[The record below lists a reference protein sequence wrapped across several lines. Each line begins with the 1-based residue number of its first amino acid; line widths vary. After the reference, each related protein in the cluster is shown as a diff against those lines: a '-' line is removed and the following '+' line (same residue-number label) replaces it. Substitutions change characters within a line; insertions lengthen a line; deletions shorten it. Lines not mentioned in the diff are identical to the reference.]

1 MTILKTTPMMEQ
13 YFSIKDRYPDA
24 ILFYRMGDFYE
35 MFHGDALKASA
46 ILEIALTSRNKQ
58 QDDPIPMCGIPHRAA
73 NAYIAKLIE
82 NGCKVAVCEQVE
94 DASVAQG
101 LVRREVVRVI
111 TPGMI
116 LNEDLLDRSSN
127 NYLLAL
133 SVIDGDAG
141 MAWLDISTGIFRTT
155 QTQTVNGKIPDMLID
170 DVLRV
175 APSEILLPANF
186 KTDPAY
192 SYIRKCF
199 SNKSVSYLEKIHFK
213 LPDAKL
219 RLMDKFSTRSLKGF
233 GCEQMPASISA
244 AGAIISYVQETQ
256 LQDTDHIT
264 NLQSYSLDSFLV
276 IDDRSCRNLELLK
289 NIETGEK
296 RGSLLHLLDK
306 TVTAMGARL
315 LRSWLRYPLNEK
327 KAIEKRLDAVE
338 EALKQ
343 KPIRSKLRTALKSVY
358 DLERLG
364 SKISMGQGNARDLV
378 FLKNS
383 LLNLPDIINELDKF
397 KSELF
402 KGDLHLKSD
411 ANARESADTRERTD
425 TRENADN
432 TIVSSVPMMQGITE
446 ELMKIA
452 NLIELSIRED
462 APMVL
467 NEGQIIKNGFNSELD
482 ELIELSENGKAWI
495 IKEGLKEKEKT
506 GLSSLKIKFNKVFGY
521 FIEVSKAQAAS
532 VPDNYIRKQTLVNAE
547 RFITEELKQVES
559 KVLNA
564 EDKRAVLEYEIFSNI
579 RRKIVEK
586 TAAIL
591 KMANFLATVDVLLCF
606 AENADLNNYTRPEIN
621 DRQIISITDGRHP
634 VVEKMIAG
642 ERYVP
647 NSISLNNETSQMI
660 IITGPNM
667 AGKSTVLRQ
676 VALQVLMAQ
685 TGSFVPAAKADIA
698 ITDRI
703 FTRVGALDN
712 LSQGQS
718 TFMVEMEETANI
730 LNNATENSLV
740 ILDEIGRGTS
750 TFDGLSIAWAVAE
763 YLHDLNGKGVKTLF
777 ATHYH
782 ELINLEKTKS
792 RVKNYNIAVKEFNDH
807 IIFLRRLVEG
817 GTNKSYGIQVA
828 RLAGVPAKVILRAK
842 DILTKIE
849 LRGYREEQI
858 NIVSETENSLYEHK
872 KQSSKSKNTRNS
884 VHKLNRENI
893 SGQLELFDDNKVHE
907 VIKSIETLDITTMT
921 PVDAL
926 VFLNNI
932 HGMINRTNQGSIKRP
947 CPDGHNEK

>member
-46 ILEIALTSRNKQ
+46 ILEITLTSRNKQ
-58 QDDPIPMCGIPHRAA
+58 QDDPVPMCGIPHRAA
-73 NAYIAKLIE
+73 DAYIAKLIE

-94 DASVAQG
+94 DASAAKG

-133 SVIDGDAG
+133 SIIDAEAG

-155 QTQTVNGKIPDMLID
+155 QTQTINGKIPDMLID

-175 APSEILLPANF
+175 APSEILLPVSF
-186 KTDPAY
+186 KNDPAY

-233 GCEQMPASISA
+233 GCEKMPAAISA

-264 NLQSYSLDSFLV
+264 NLRPYSLDSFLV

-306 TVTAMGARL
+306 TVTAMGSRL
-315 LRSWLRYPLNEK
+315 LGNWLRYPLNEK

-343 KPIRSKLRTALKSVY
+343 KPVRSKLRTTLKSVY

-383 LLNLPDIINELDKF
+383 LLNLPDIINDLNGFRSD
-397 KSELF
+397 LF

-411 ANARESADTRERTD
+411 ADARESAD

-432 TIVSSVPMMQGITE
+432 TIASSVPMMQGITE

-547 RFITEELKQVES
+547 RFITEELKEVES

-564 EDKRAVLEYEIFSNI
+564 EEKRAVLEYEIFAEI
-579 RRKIVEK
+579 RNKIVKK

-606 AENADLNNYTRPEIN
+606 AENADLSNYTRPEIN

-647 NSISLNNETSQMI
+647 NSITLNNETNQML

-667 AGKSTVLRQ
+667 SGKSTVLRQ

-685 TGSFVPAAKADIA
+685 TGSFVPAARADIA

-782 ELINLEKTKS
+782 ELINLEKIKS

-828 RLAGVPAKVILRAK
+828 RLAGVPTKVILRAR
-842 DILTKIE
+842 DILTEIE
-849 LRGYREEQI
+849 LRGYREDQI
-858 NIVSETENSLYEHK
+858 NIVSETGNSSYEHK
-872 KQSSKSKNTRNS
+872 NKSSKSRNTRNS
-884 VHKLNRENI
+884 VHRLDRENI
-893 SGQLELFDDNKVHE
+893 SGQLELFDDNKIHE
-907 VIKSIETLDITTMT
+907 VIKSIEKLDITTMT

-932 HGMINRTNQGSIKRP
+932 HGIINRTNQGSIKTPQER
-947 CPDGHNEK
+947 DNV

>member
-1 MTILKTTPMMEQ
+1 MTPMMEQ
-13 YFSIKDRYPDA
+13 YFSIKERYPDA

-35 MFHGDALKASA
+35 MFHEDAVKAST

-58 QDDPIPMCGIPHRAA
+58 HDDAIPMCGVPHRAA
-73 NAYIAKLIE
+73 DIYIAKLIE

-94 DASVAQG
+94 DPSTAKG

-116 LNEDLLDRSSN
+116 LNEDLLDRGSN
-127 NYLLAL
+127 NYLLAVSTL
-133 SVIDGDAG
+133 DGEAG

-155 QTQTVNGKIPDMLID
+155 QTPTINGKISDTLMD
-170 DVLRV
+170 EVMRV
-175 APSEILLPANF
+175 DPSEILLPANF
-186 KTDPAY
+186 KTDPAC
-192 SYIRKCF
+192 SYIRKRF
-199 SNKSVSYLEKIHFK
+199 SNRSISYLEKFQFR
-213 LPDAKL
+213 LPEAKK

-233 GCEQMPASISA
+233 GCEELTAGLSA

-264 NLQSYSLDSFLV
+264 SLKPYSLKSFLL

-289 NIETGEK
+289 NIESGDK
-296 RGSLLHLLDK
+296 RGSLLSVIDK

-315 LRSWLRYPLNEK
+315 LKSWLRYPLNEK
-327 KAIEKRLDAVE
+327 KKIEERLDAVE
-338 EALKQ
+338 ESLKQ
-343 KPIRSKLRTALKSVY
+343 RPLRSNLRMALKSVY

-364 SKISMGQGNARDLV
+364 SKISMGQGNAKDLI

-383 LLNLPDIINELDKF
+383 LLKIPEIIGDLKNFNAALLKGEPEEMVLIT
-397 KSELF
+397 SELT
-402 KGDLHLKSD
+402 GLAAL
-411 ANARESADTRERTD
+411 
-425 TRENADN
+425 
-432 TIVSSVPMMQGITE
+432 V
-446 ELMKIA
+446 
-452 NLIELSIRED
+452 ELSIRED

-467 NEGQIIKNGFNSELD
+467 NEGQMIKSGFNSELD

-521 FIEVSKAQAAS
+521 FIEVSKGQAPL
-532 VPDNYIRKQTLVNAE
+532 VPDSYIRKQTLVNAE
-547 RFITEELKQVES
+547 RFITEELKEVES

-564 EDKRAVLEYEIFSNI
+564 EEKRAALEYEIFSQI
-579 RRKIVEK
+579 RKEVVAK
-586 TAAIL
+586 TASIL
-591 KMANFLATVDVLLCF
+591 KMAQFLATVDVLLSF
-606 AENADLNNYTRPEIN
+606 AENADLSNYSRPSIN
-621 DRQIISITDGRHP
+621 ERQIISITDGRHP

-647 NSISLNNETSQMI
+647 NSVTLDNETNQLL

-685 TGSFVPAAKADIA
+685 TGSFVPASKADIA

-712 LSQGQS
+712 LSAGQS

-763 YLHDLNGKGVKTLF
+763 YLHDLNGRGVKTLF

-782 ELINLEKTKS
+782 ELIALEQVKP
-792 RVKNYNIAVKEFNDH
+792 RVKNYNIAVKEFNDN

-817 GTNKSYGIQVA
+817 GTNRSYGIQVA
-828 RLAGVPAKVILRAK
+828 RLAGVPTKVILRAK
-842 DILTKIE
+842 EILQDIECRGDREIDLHESKKSAHKTK
-849 LRGYREEQI
+849 
-858 NIVSETENSLYEHK
+858 
-872 KQSSKSKNTRNS
+872 
-884 VHKLNRENI
+884 NRAV
-893 SGQLELFDDNKVHE
+893 SGQLELFEESCLHE
-907 VIKSIETLDITTMT
+907 VIRDIKAVDITRMT

-926 VFLNNI
+926 IFLNNI
-932 HGMINRTNQGSIKRP
+932 HGIVNR
-947 CPDGHNEK
+947 C